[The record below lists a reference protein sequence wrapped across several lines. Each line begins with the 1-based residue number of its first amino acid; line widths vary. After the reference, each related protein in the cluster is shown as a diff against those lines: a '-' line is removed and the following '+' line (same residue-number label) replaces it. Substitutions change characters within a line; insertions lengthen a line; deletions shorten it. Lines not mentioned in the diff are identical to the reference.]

1 MSNSGQCDLGNGPD
15 DRYQDGEKQGIVDLL
30 VMRAVNGG
38 GEESFGLRIF

>member
-1 MSNSGQCDLGNGPD
+1 MIGIRTVRS
-15 DRYQDGEKQGIVDLL
+15 RGIVDLL